1 VSESNGIRLVIVDD
15 EPDIG
20 MLLEAQFRFE
30 GEVDV
35 VGVAHDGAQAIE
47 LVRTMQ
53 PDAVVMDLLMPGVN
67 GFQAIDVLQQEFPTL
82 GIVAY
87 TGVAGDFVRG
97 EMGKR
102 GIEVVLKTGELR
114 PLADAVR
121 RSIAARGTSTS
132 DQL

>member
-1 VSESNGIRLVIVDD
+1 MSADDGGIRLVIVDD

-20 MLLEAQFRFE
+20 LLLEAQFRFE
-30 GEVDV
+30 GAVDV

-47 LVRTMQ
+47 LVRTTQ

-67 GFQAIDVLQQEFPTL
+67 GFQAIDVLREEFPEV
-82 GIVAY
+82 GVVAY
-87 TGVAGDFVRG
+87 TGVAGDFVRS

-102 GIEVVLKTGELR
+102 GVEVVLKTGELQ

-121 RSIAARGTSTS
+121 RSIAARGN
-132 DQL
+132 